1 MVLFS
6 RSIADW
12 VVVSSL
18 VLFITRIVLDKM
30 INCTCTNSELLSRII
45 TKIIYKCTTK
55 VTLTIWREHL
65 QNISIRW
72 AVHVLAAF
80 TLIRSLGY
88 QIRTMDVRKWLLQLS
103 HDHWAWYTSI
113 APKRDWCSA
122 GRQTACSKWTKALS
136 LVPGSTCAC
145 TVYMY
150 VVAKIPIPDSI
161 NMFVGWAWVSPTL
174 IMTTAPA
181 GGIMVCLYHLP
192 NICRTLVPKI
202 RVRPEILCV
211 FRYIVMLTY
220 VIYMYNCTQQED
232 WSYSCLSWRL
242 SMKTGRWMC
251 RHMV

>member
-18 VLFITRIVLDKM
+18 VLFITRIVLEKM

-55 VTLTIWREHL
+55 VTLMIWREHF
-65 QNISIRW
+65 QTISIRW
-72 AVHVLAAF
+72 AVHVLAAL
-80 TLIRSLGY
+80 TLIWLLGY
-88 QIRTMDVRKWLLQLS
+88 QIQTMDVRKWLLQLS

-136 LVPGSTCAC
+136 LVPESTCAC

-161 NMFVGWAWVSPTL
+161 NMFVGESLSEPHINHDNGPRRWNNGMSVSFTQR
-174 IMTTAPA
+174 
-181 GGIMVCLYHLP
+181 CH
-192 NICRTLVPKI
+192 TLVPKI
-202 RVRPEILCV
+202 RVCPEILRV
-211 FRYIVMLTY
+211 FRYIVMLTC
-220 VIYMYNCTQQED
+220 VIYNCTQLED
-232 WSYSCLSWRL
+232 WSYSCLPWRL
-242 SMKTGRWMC
+242 SMKTGRWMR